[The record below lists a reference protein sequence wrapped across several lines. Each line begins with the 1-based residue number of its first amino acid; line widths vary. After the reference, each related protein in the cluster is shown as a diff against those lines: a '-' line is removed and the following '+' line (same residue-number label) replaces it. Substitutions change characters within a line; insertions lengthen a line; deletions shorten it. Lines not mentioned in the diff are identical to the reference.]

1 MPCGL
6 PLPVGCL
13 TGRPHT
19 LRTGFAKWQFRK
31 CVFWDTLY
39 YEEQNLG
46 DENKPESR

>member
-13 TGRPHT
+13 TGSGRPHS
-19 LRTGFAKWQFRK
+19 LRTGFAKRQFRK
-31 CVFWDTLY
+31 YVFWDTLY

-46 DENKPESR
+46 D